1 MMSILLITINV
12 VIMSIHCDMNSI
24 HMHISISLY
33 IYIYIH
39 IAYCL
44 LHVAYY
50 PDFGQGGLAEGCG
63 VTACFGQTVA
73 KAGPG
78 RGWQQ

>member
-12 VIMSIHCDMNSI
+12 VIMSIHFDINTI
-24 HMHISISLY
+24 HMYLSISM
-33 IYIYIH
+33 YIYIH

-50 PDFGQGGLAEGCG
+50 PDFGQGGLAEGCD